1 MKVISGTL
9 KGRNIKGYN
18 IDGTR
23 PTMDRV
29 KESLFGMIQDNIKES
44 TVLDLF
50 SGSGNLGIEAISNG
64 ANFCYFI
71 DNNKEAIQTIKENT
85 TNLNINSKSRIIL
98 SDWKKSLND
107 FANQNIKFDLIFVDP
122 PYDYDVYEKI
132 LNKVSTLNLLNDN
145 GLIIL
150 EHRNLKLPNTYL
162 NLTLYKERNYGNKS
176 VNIYRKEKQYNWL
189 NNKYRWNNYVK

>member
-29 KESLFGMIQDNIKES
+29 KESLFGMIQNNIKES

-64 ANFCYFI
+64 ANLCYFI
-71 DNNKEAIQTIKENT
+71 DNNKEAIQTIKENI

-98 SDWKKSLND
+98 SDWKKALND

-150 EHRNLKLPNTYL
+150 EHRNLKLPNTCL
-162 NLTLYKERNYGNKS
+162 DLTLYKERKYGNKS
-176 VNIYRKEKQYNWL
+176 VNIYRKEEKYN
-189 NNKYRWNNYVK
+189 